1 MANKSFMESLVFL
14 RPPKL
19 FKSVRRGY
27 FADNLAELRPNE
39 RDWEDYYR
47 RRWQYDKKTRSTH
60 GVNCTGSCS
69 WDVFVKDGLIIS
81 ELQRTD
87 YPACGP
93 ASPDYEPRG
102 CPRGATFSWYVYSPM
117 RLKYPYVRS
126 SLLQLWRDSLHSAP
140 RIATGEATSGVT
152 IGDPVQAW
160 AAIVEDEAKRR
171 AFQRA
176 RGKGG
181 FVRVSHEEAVTLI
194 AASLVYTIKK
204 YGPDRIFGFSPIPA
218 MSMVGY
224 SSGARFLS
232 LIGGSMLSFYD
243 WYSDLPPAS
252 PQVWGDQTDVPES
265 GDWFQSTFLIC
276 WGSNIPMTRTPD
288 AHFYSEARYKGAKVV
303 AVSPDY
309 SEYTKFADVW
319 LPAKAGT
326 DSALGMAMTFVVL
339 KEFYVDRQSEYF
351 TSYAK
356 TYTDLPFAVIL
367 KKRES
372 GFVSSR
378 FLRALDIG
386 IDTPNAEWK
395 TVYFDARS
403 GSFVAPN
410 GSIGFRW
417 SGEQKWNLRNQN
429 ALDGAETDPLLTFVN
444 DNDGWGSVD
453 FPYFAFEGPRVK
465 SGSVPIKKILS
476 GKDELIV
483 TTVLDLLIAHVGID
497 RTPGADNA
505 NEYDDPRPYTPAWQ
519 EAITGSPRESVIQ
532 VAREF
537 AENAERTKGKSMVI
551 LGSGIN
557 HWFHADMNYR
567 TVLNLT
573 TLCGCQGVN
582 GGGWAHYTGQ
592 EKVRPMAGWATMAF
606 ALDWL
611 RPPRRQNGTSF
622 YYFAT
627 DQWRY
632 DGIDA
637 TALASPLAEGELLK
651 HPADYNVVSA
661 RLGWLPSYPQFDRNP
676 LDLCS
681 GGASDEEIVA
691 SVVQQLKD
699 RTLRFAVEDPDSPD
713 NFPRV
718 LFLWRAN
725 VLGASGKGHEYF
737 LKHLLGTHNAV
748 MGGDRAR
755 TEEVVWREKA
765 AEGKLD
771 LLVTADFRMSTSALY
786 SDVVLPAATWYEMN
800 DLSTTD
806 LHPFIHPFTAAV
818 DPPWE
823 AKRDWDQFN
832 AVAVKFSELAEIH
845 LGKRRDLVT
854 TPLLHDTP
862 AELSQPRVKDWHKG
876 EVEPVPG
883 KTMPSLT
890 VLTRDYPNVHKMFT
904 SIGPLLRETTIG
916 VKGAV
921 WKPAPEYEQLGSKLL
936 RVTEPGISHGMPA
949 LQRSEDV
956 AEAILALAPETNGS
970 VAVRAWEQ
978 LEERSGLDLSHLS
991 KGKEGVRIDFDDVIA
1006 QPRKIITSPC
1016 WSGIEAEGRTYTPF
1030 AVNIE
1035 EKLPFRTLTGRAQIY
1050 QDHEW
1055 MLLFGESLP
1064 LFRPAVDLRSEEVTR
1079 TGLDLG
1085 KHIVLNYLTPHSK
1098 WSIHSTYAENLVMMT
1113 LFRGGKIIWINDEDA
1128 HQIGVND
1135 NDWLECFNA
1144 NGLVLAR
1151 AAISHRIPRGKTLM
1165 YHAQER
1171 LVDTPISG
1179 ITGETGGMHNSVT
1192 QIVIKPTH
1200 MIGGY
1205 AHMAYEFNYYGP
1217 TGSQRDTVVV
1227 VRKATEVSWHE
1238 D

>member
-1 MANKSFMESLVFL
+1 MAKKSFMESLFFL
-14 RPPKL
+14 RPPRL
-19 FKSVRRGY
+19 FKSLRRSY

-87 YPACGP
+87 YPSCGP

-117 RLKYPYVRS
+117 RLKYPYIRS
-126 SLLQLWRDSLHSAP
+126 ALLQLWRDSLRSAP
-140 RIATGEATSGVT
+140 RITMGGAASGVT

-171 AFQRA
+171 EFQRA

-181 FVRVSHEEAVTLI
+181 FVRVSHEEAVTII

-224 SSGARFLS
+224 TSGARFLS

-265 GDWFQSTFLIC
+265 GDWFQSTFIIC

-288 AHFYSEARYKGAKVV
+288 AHFYSEVRYKGAKIV

-309 SEYTKFADVW
+309 SEYAKFADVW

-351 TSYAK
+351 FFYAK
-356 TYTDLPFAVIL
+356 TYTDLPFAVVL

-372 GFVSSR
+372 GFVSDR
-378 FLRALDIG
+378 FLRAQDMG

-417 SGEQKWNLRNQN
+417 SGEQKWSLRNEN
-429 ALDGAETDPLLTFVN
+429 GLTGEEVDPLLTFVN
-444 DNDGWGSVD
+444 DNEGWASVD
-453 FPYFAFEGPRVK
+453 FPYFTFEGPRVK
-465 SGSVPIKKILS
+465 SAGVPIKKIRS
-476 GKDELIV
+476 GNEELIV

-497 RTPGADNA
+497 RRPDAESPND
-505 NEYDDPRPYTPAWQ
+505 YDDPRPYTPAWQ
-519 EAITGSPRESVIQ
+519 ESITGVPRESVIH

-557 HWFHADMNYR
+557 HWFHADMSYR

-637 TALASPLAEGELLK
+637 AALASPLAEGKLLR

-661 RLGWLPSYPQFDRNP
+661 RLGWLPSYPQFDRSP

-681 GGASDEEIVA
+681 GATSDEEIVS
-691 SVVQQLKD
+691 SVVQQLKE
-699 RTLRFAVEDPDSPD
+699 RTLRFAIEDPDSPE

-718 LFLWRAN
+718 LFFWRAN

-737 LKHLLGTHNAV
+737 LKHLLGTHSSV

-755 TEEVVWREKA
+755 TEEVVWHEKA

-823 AKRDWDQFN
+823 AKRDWDQFE
-832 AVAVKFSELAEIH
+832 AIAEKFSELAGAH
-845 LGKRRDLVT
+845 LGKRKDLVA

-862 AELSQPRVKDWHKG
+862 AELSQSSVKDWHKE
-876 EVEPVPG
+876 EVEPIPG

-890 VLTRDYPNVHKMFT
+890 VITRDYPNVHKMFT
-904 SIGPLLRETTIG
+904 SIGPLLRESTIG

-921 WKPAPEYEQLGSKLL
+921 WKSAPEYELLGRKLL
-936 RVTEPGISHGMPA
+936 RVTEPGISHGMPW
-949 LQRSEDV
+949 LRRSEDV

-978 LEERSGLDLSHLS
+978 LEEKSGLDLAHLS
-991 KGKEGVRIDFDDVIA
+991 KSKEGVRIDFDDVTA

-1016 WSGIEAEGRTYTPF
+1016 WSGIEAEGRTYAPF

-1035 EKLPFRTLTGRAQIY
+1035 ELLPFRTLTGRAQIY

-1064 LFRPAVDLRSEEVTR
+1064 LFRPPVDLGSQGMTQ

-1085 KHIVLNYLTPHSK
+1085 KHIILNYLTPHSK
-1098 WSIHSTYAENLVMMT
+1098 WSIHSTYAENLIMMT
-1113 LFRGGKIIWINDEDA
+1113 LFRGGKIIWISNEDA
-1128 HQIGVND
+1128 EEIGVSD
-1135 NDWLECFNA
+1135 NDWVECFNA

-1151 AAISHRIPRGKTLM
+1151 AAVSHRIPRGKTFM

-1192 QIVIKPTH
+1192 QIVVKPTH

-1227 VRKATEVSWHE
+1227 VRKATEVSWNE